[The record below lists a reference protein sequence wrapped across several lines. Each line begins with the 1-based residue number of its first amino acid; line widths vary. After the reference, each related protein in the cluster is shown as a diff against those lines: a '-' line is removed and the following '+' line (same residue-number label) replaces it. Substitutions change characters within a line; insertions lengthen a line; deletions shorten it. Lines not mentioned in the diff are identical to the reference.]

1 MRNLKEQPVRTLFLG
16 TDWES
21 VETLK
26 ALHIDERFNIVGVIT
41 TVDKPVGRKQILTPS
56 KVKEFALENGIEV
69 FHTEKSKERYEQ
81 ALDLFKP
88 ELIVCKAFG
97 EIVPGFFLEDPKYK
111 AINVHF
117 SILPKYRGAVPIQK
131 AILDGEKETGIS
143 IMLMSE
149 GMDEGDVLEI
159 YREPILPNDT
169 NQSLRERLV
178 KKSAEVLG
186 DVLEDWI
193 EGNITPE
200 KQDDSKATYCWQK
213 DISKDKAEVVWDQM
227 EPEYIERL
235 VRAMIPWPVAWCVIQ
250 ESNAINLVGKI
261 IKIFESEI
269 VERNSNLKAG
279 TLYVK
284 DNMLL
289 FSTKSK
295 NLSLRIKDLQ
305 IEGKNRLNE
314 RDFINGIGKEL
325 GERAITATH
334 ITSSI

>member
-1 MRNLKEQPVRTLFLG
+1 MVESIKTLFLG

-26 ALHIDERFNIVGVIT
+26 ALHIDERFDIVGVIT
-41 TVDKPVGRKQILTPS
+41 TTDKPVGRKQILTPS
-56 KVKEFALENGIEV
+56 KVKDYALENGIEV
-69 FHTEKSKERYEQ
+69 FHTEKNEERYAQ
-81 ALDLFKP
+81 ALELFKP

-97 EIVPGFFLEDPKYK
+97 EIVPGFFLEYPKYK

-131 AILDGEKETGIS
+131 AILDGENETGIS

-186 DVLEDWI
+186 DILEDWI

-213 DISKDKAEVVWDQM
+213 DISKDKAEILWDEM
-227 EPEYIERL
+227 DPKYIERL
-235 VRAMIPWPVAWCVIQ
+235 VRAMIPWPVAWFVIQ
-250 ESNAINLVGKI
+250 EGKTRNLQGKI
-261 IKIFESEI
+261 VKIYEAELVDI
-269 VERNSNLKAG
+269 DSNLKPG
-279 TLYVK
+279 SPYVSN
-284 DNMLL
+284 DCLL
-289 FSTKSK
+289 ISTKDR
-295 NLSLRIKDLQ
+295 NTSLRIKDLQ
-305 IEGKNRLNE
+305 IEGRNRLKE
-314 RDFINGIGKEL
+314 KDFINGIGKDL
-325 GERAITATH
+325 IL
-334 ITSSI
+334 